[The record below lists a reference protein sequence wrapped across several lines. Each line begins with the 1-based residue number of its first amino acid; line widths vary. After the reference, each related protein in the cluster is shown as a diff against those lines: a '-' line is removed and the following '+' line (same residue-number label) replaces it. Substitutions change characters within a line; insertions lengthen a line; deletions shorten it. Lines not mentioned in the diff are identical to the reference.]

1 MKILKAN
8 DLLRG
13 RVVLITGSTSGIGLG
28 MAEAFAAEGATL
40 MINGIAA
47 TETVEA
53 LVASLCS
60 QSNAPVHYHGADM
73 SKPLEIAKLIA
84 HTEQTLGRIDV
95 LINNAGIQHVA
106 PLEDFPT
113 DKWDAVMAINL
124 SAPFHTIKA
133 ALPGMRARGF
143 GRIINLASAHGLV
156 ASAHKA
162 AYVAAKHGLIGLTKV
177 VALETAQ
184 SPVTCNA
191 ICPGWVLTPLVQHQV
206 EARAAQEGVS
216 VEVAKS
222 RLLLEKQPS
231 GEFVTPEQLAGLALF
246 LCGPAADQV
255 RGVAWNIDGGW
266 VAQ

>member
-1 MKILKAN
+1 
-8 DLLRG
+8 
-13 RVVLITGSTSGIGLG
+13 
-28 MAEAFAAEGATL
+28 
-40 MINGIAA
+40 
-47 TETVEA
+47 
-53 LVASLCS
+53 
-60 QSNAPVHYHGADM
+60 
-73 SKPLEIAKLIA
+73 
-84 HTEQTLGRIDV
+84 
-95 LINNAGIQHVA
+95 
-106 PLEDFPT
+106 
-113 DKWDAVMAINL
+113 MAINL

-184 SPVTCNA
+184 SPITCNA
-191 ICPGWVLTPLVQHQV
+191 ICPGWVLTPLVQQQV